1 MFKLA
6 NITLEMLT
14 LIIIESISHK
24 FNGFNFL
31 IEGNI
36 ILIEFMFIFRMEFLY
51 ASIEINQKT
60 FCTQIY
66 LNYFWHE
73 QQQQQNIVIIQKFL
87 TIYYI

>member
-24 FNGFNFL
+24 FNGFNFFL

-36 ILIEFMFIFRMEFLY
+36 ILIEYMFIFRMEFLY

-66 LNYFWHE
+66 LNYF
-73 QQQQQNIVIIQKFL
+73 
-87 TIYYI
+87 

>member
-1 MFKLA
+1 
-6 NITLEMLT
+6 MLT
-14 LIIIESISHK
+14 LIILESISHNK

-73 QQQQQNIVIIQKFL
+73 QQQQQQQRQQQNIVIIQKFL